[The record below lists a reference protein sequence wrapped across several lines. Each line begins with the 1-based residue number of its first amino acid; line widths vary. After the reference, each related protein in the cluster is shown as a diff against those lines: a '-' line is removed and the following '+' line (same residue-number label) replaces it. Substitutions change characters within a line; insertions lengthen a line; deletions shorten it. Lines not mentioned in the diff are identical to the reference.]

1 MAPTSA
7 SPSLA
12 ASASRAGRR
21 VTIRLVE
28 VMPLRAR
35 LNFKRTLSKGVVS
48 GGGGSDWLGGPVL
61 FRIESSDGVSGFGQ
75 VRPPIPWLGETTE
88 SMVAAVRHCYGP
100 ALIGRDAFERH
111 EIAVSLERV
120 LPGNSVAR
128 AGLEIALHDLLGRTL
143 GVPVHSLL
151 GGAARDIPLDWSISL
166 NPTEAMVA
174 EADRA
179 VKEYGLSILCV
190 KMGPS
195 THWREDV
202 ETFRQI
208 RAAVGPDVEIGID
221 PNEGYDL
228 ATCLRTLR
236 ALDPAHVAYVEQPL
250 HRDDLE
256 GQKALR
262 QQGLAPLLIDESATH
277 LAEVQRQIGEGGC
290 DGIVL
295 KLWKSGG
302 FSGALRMATLAEAAG
317 LRTTIGGVAQG
328 SVLEAAACAH
338 LAVSTA
344 VPPLGAEFVLGLNVV
359 DHDPVAVLPQD
370 FVPAA
375 GHVKPPSGPGL
386 GIDVDLD
393 AARSI
398 ALDTITIDAK

>member
-1 MAPTSA
+1 MAPTSV
-7 SPSLA
+7 SRTTVTTMPS
-12 ASASRAGRR
+12 AGRK
-21 VTIRLVE
+21 VTVRLVE
-28 VMPLRAR
+28 AMPLRAR

-48 GGGGSDWLGGPVL
+48 GGGGSDWMGGPVL
-61 FRIESSDGVSGFGQ
+61 FRLESTDGVSGFGQ

-88 SMVAAVRHCYGP
+88 SIVAAVRHCYGP
-100 ALIGRDAFERH
+100 ALIGVDALERQ
-111 EIAVSLERV
+111 EIAADLERV

-143 GVPVHSLL
+143 GVPVHALL
-151 GGAARDIPLDWSISL
+151 GGAARSIPLDWSISL

-174 EADRA
+174 EAVRA
-179 VKEYGLSILCV
+179 VQEFGVTILCV

-195 THWREDV
+195 SRWEEDV
-202 ETFRQI
+202 ATFRQI
-208 RAAVGPDVEIGID
+208 RAAVGPKVEIGID

-236 ALDPAHVAYVEQPL
+236 CLDSERVAYVEQPL

-277 LAEVQRQIGEGGC
+277 LAEVQRQVTEGAC

-302 FSGALRMATLAEAAG
+302 FAGALRMATLAEAAG

-344 VPPLGAEFVLGLNVV
+344 APPMGAEFVLGLNVV
-359 DHDPVAVLPQD
+359 DTDPIAALPPS
-370 FVPAA
+370 FVPRD
-375 GHVKPPSGPGL
+375 GHVMPPPGPGL
-386 GIDVDLD
+386 GIAVDLE
-393 AARSI
+393 AARAI
-398 ALDTITIDAK
+398 ALDTITVDSK